1 MKISKLRCEDA
12 VSLTIISERCEACQG
27 GSCGQRRDIKEDPA
41 VSPQSTCPPLK
52 MIKTLLVC
60 FLLCSL
66 AFASPV
72 PAEDTEAGKRVDR
85 DLVKELL
92 DSRDSGDSGVPD
104 SLRDLLIEMIRDL
117 VINQINAI
125 LGITTT
131 TTKP

>member
-1 MKISKLRCEDA
+1 
-12 VSLTIISERCEACQG
+12 
-27 GSCGQRRDIKEDPA
+27 
-41 VSPQSTCPPLK
+41 

-72 PAEDTEAGKRVDR
+72 PAEDTEARERVDR
-85 DLVKELL
+85 GLVENLL
-92 DSRDSGDSGVPD
+92 DFRESGESGESGVPD
-104 SLRDLLIEMIRDL
+104 SLGDLLIGMIRDL

-131 TTKP
+131 TTTP